1 MKILKLELLKLQK
14 KTRSWLGPILVFWLI
29 MIAYPLTVEFLQE
42 KLEIGFFSVL
52 WIAILISMMLAAED
66 IFTEDFNDGTLEHMM
81 IKSSPFSILVS
92 IKTLTYWMLIGVPI
106 SVLSFIFSFGT
117 TENFSLSL
125 MILPLSLISSY
136 IFLNLF
142 VLGNALSLNK
152 GSVLGALITMPLA
165 LPVLIVLGKSLTAI
179 QLDINFISF
188 ILLLLGCLSIIMV
201 AIPLVVSYI
210 IKAHLE

>member
-1 MKILKLELLKLQK
+1 
-14 KTRSWLGPILVFWLI
+14 
-29 MIAYPLTVEFLQE
+29 
-42 KLEIGFFSVL
+42 
-52 WIAILISMMLAAED
+52 
-66 IFTEDFNDGTLEHMM
+66 
-81 IKSSPFSILVS
+81 
-92 IKTLTYWMLIGVPI
+92 
-106 SVLSFIFSFGT
+106 
-117 TENFSLSL
+117 